1 MRLVDHLSLRA
12 KLIGAFLLVL
22 LPVLALLLVNF
33 AQDQAR
39 RERAVLNSQLQVA
52 VAVANLVDE
61 SFDDDISLGQAVAED
76 SLMQSMDPNLLDP
89 YLQGLVRRTN
99 FSGNISVY
107 NAQGINRGWGDPTQP
122 ATPRLTVGEMPY
134 YQPYFDL
141 TLRDNVPTISEVL
154 LLRRPL
160 TVGFIVSVPIRNPQG
175 QPIGV
180 VVLTQRTDQ
189 LAARYN
195 ALGLMSNQTVLL
207 ADPTGRL
214 AFITSHPDLSYDQS
228 AAFATAEPLQRALQ
242 GTPAQSTDFVS
253 PIDNDQRIGT
263 FVPTGKYHW
272 VVGVTVPQ
280 AVALAP
286 VEQAVRTQAI
296 GFSVIALV
304 SILTAVVLSLLLLAP
319 LGRLKNAVSTV
330 GRGDLSYRLPVRDG
344 DELDQLGASVNQMA
358 AQLERQRDEVIQ
370 LLEREEALA
379 RIAQALVREVELS
392 QVVHVVIR
400 ESISV
405 LHVDAVAVWLA
416 DSTKQTLNLL
426 SQHGFSAETASVFE
440 HLSFDAPFLA
450 ARAAKIEQ
458 PQVVEDVAERET
470 KPEARAIYVREQLHG
485 VLALPLCARG
495 ALVGVVEYVTRAPH
509 SFSRRELD
517 FDTTIAGL
525 FAVAIENARLYE
537 QIHDTLRLREDFI
550 AAAAHELRTPIT
562 VIKGRSEL
570 TLRRDARDE
579 PARSTLQMVVRQS
592 DRIARLAD
600 DLLAV
605 VRLRPGIVVL
615 RREVFDLNALVE
627 EVVSQMATRDPDQHF
642 EIHGDGILL
651 VDADRNLV
659 SEAFGDLLEYA
670 ERHSPS
676 GSPVEVTVRP
686 EDSSAVVA
694 VTEYGVGIAPERQ
707 PFVFEPFYEPVA
719 PGEHGYT
726 GVVSLGLYISKEIIS
741 AHGGRIWVTSNP
753 VAGSTIAFSLPLAR

>member
-12 KLIGAFLLVL
+12 KFIGAFLLVL

-33 AQDQAR
+33 EQDQAR
-39 RERAVLNSQLQVA
+39 RQDAVLNSQRQVA

-76 SLMQSMDPNLLDP
+76 SVMQSMDPKLLDP
-89 YLQGLVRRTN
+89 YLQGLVRRTS
-99 FSGNISVY
+99 FPGSISVY

-122 ATPRLTVGEMPY
+122 ATPRLTVAELPD
-134 YQPYFDL
+134 YQPYFDR
-141 TLRDNVPTISEVL
+141 TLRDNAPTISEVL
-154 LLRRPL
+154 LLQRPR

-180 VVLTQRTDQ
+180 VALTQRTDM

-195 ALGLMSNQTVLL
+195 ALGLMSNQTILL

-228 AAFATAEPLQRALQ
+228 AAFATTEPLQRALQ
-242 GTPAQSTDFVS
+242 GTPVQSTDFVS
-253 PIDNDQRIGT
+253 PIDDDRRIGT
-263 FVPTGKYHW
+263 FVPTEKYHW
-272 VVGVTVPQ
+272 VVGVTVPR

-296 GFSVIALV
+296 GFSLIALV
-304 SILTAVVLSLLLLAP
+304 SILTAVILSHLLLAP
-319 LGRLKNAVSTV
+319 LRRLENAVRAV

-358 AQLERQRDEVIQ
+358 AQLERQRDEVVQ
-370 LLEREEALA
+370 SLEREEAIA

-392 QVVHVVIR
+392 QVVQVVIR
-400 ESISV
+400 ESITV
-405 LHVDAVAVWLA
+405 LHVDAVVVWLA
-416 DSTKQTLNLL
+416 DSTKQTLTLL
-426 SQHGFSAETASVFE
+426 SQHGFSADTAAVFE
-440 HLSFDAPFLA
+440 HLSFNAPFLA
-450 ARAAKIEQ
+450 ARAAKTEQ

-470 KPEARAIYVREQLHG
+470 QPEARAVYIREQLHG
-485 VLALPLCARG
+485 ILALPLCARG
-495 ALVGVVEYVTRAPH
+495 GLVGVVEYVTRSPH
-509 SFSRRELD
+509 SFSQRELD

-570 TLRRDARDE
+570 TLRRDAREE
-579 PARSTLQMVVRQS
+579 PARSTLQMIVRQS

-605 VRLRPGIVVL
+605 VRLRPGIVAL
-615 RREVFDLNALVE
+615 RREVFDLNELVK
-627 EVVSQMATRDPDQHF
+627 EVVSQMASRDP
-642 EIHGDGILL
+642 E
-651 VDADRNLV
+651 
-659 SEAFGDLLEYA
+659 
-670 ERHSPS
+670 
-676 GSPVEVTVRP
+676 
-686 EDSSAVVA
+686 
-694 VTEYGVGIAPERQ
+694 Q
-707 PFVFEPFYEPVA
+707 PFEYPRRRNP
-719 PGEHGYT
+719 PG
-726 GVVSLGLYISKEIIS
+726 
-741 AHGGRIWVTSNP
+741 R
-753 VAGSTIAFSLPLAR
+753 R